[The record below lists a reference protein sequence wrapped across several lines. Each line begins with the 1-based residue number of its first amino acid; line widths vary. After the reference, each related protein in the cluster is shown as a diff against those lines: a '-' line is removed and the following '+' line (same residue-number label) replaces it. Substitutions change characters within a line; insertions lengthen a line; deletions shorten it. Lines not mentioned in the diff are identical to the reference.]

1 MFTIQAVSKI
11 IGIPTRTIRTWEERY
26 NAVSPQRME
35 NGYRI
40 YSEQDISDLQWL
52 KEQVYKKGNSIKLAA
67 EMLCRRKHERIF
79 VGQDEL
85 ILNLTHTLLE
95 LDSNKSNQLLD
106 LYFSQFD
113 YEYVFHY
120 IITPALVSIGDKW
133 EKGEISE
140 SEEHFASNLIIHR
153 FYLFFRVFH
162 VNPSLPKVLCFCP
175 EGELH
180 HIGLLLFTL
189 FLRKHGVDTI
199 YLGPN
204 TPYNSGLK
212 TIIKNKEIRW
222 LAISVTSDTAINVFA
237 LVQEI
242 SRDFPAIKLVL
253 GGQGFINAPESIR
266 KWLIGDSKQE
276 WLQWFDTQIKK

>member
-11 IGIPTRTIRTWEERY
+11 IGVPTRTIRTWEERY

-52 KEQVYKKGNSIKLAA
+52 KEQVYNKGNSIKLAV
-67 EMLCRRKHERIF
+67 EMLSKRREEKAF
-79 VGQDEL
+79 AGQDEL
-85 ILNLTHTLLE
+85 VSKLTDTLLK

-113 YEYVFHY
+113 YEYVFHH
-120 IITPALVSIGDKW
+120 IITPSLVSIGDKW
-133 EKGEISE
+133 EKGEICE

-162 VNPSLPKVLCFCP
+162 VNSSLPKVLCFCP

-180 HIGLLLFTL
+180 HIGLLLFSL
-189 FLRKHGVDTI
+189 FLRKHGVDVI

-212 TIIKNKEIRW
+212 TIIKTMDIRW
-222 LAISVTSDTAINVFA
+222 LAISVTSDTILNVFE
-237 LVQEI
+237 LIQEI
-242 SRDFPAIKLVL
+242 EGDFPTVNLIL

-266 KWLIGDSKQE
+266 KWVIGDSKQDWLE
-276 WLQWFDTQIKK
+276 WFNFQIKR